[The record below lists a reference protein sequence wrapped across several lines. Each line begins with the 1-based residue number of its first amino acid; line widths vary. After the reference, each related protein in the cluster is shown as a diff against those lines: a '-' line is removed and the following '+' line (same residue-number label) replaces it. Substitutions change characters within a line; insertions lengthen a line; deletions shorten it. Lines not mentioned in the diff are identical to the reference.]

1 MSIAFARRVV
11 LLSLGAAAAALT
23 ACSSAE
29 VKPDPKPTTPAPL
42 AAPESTQTPSQK
54 AAAEYKAQGQVELD
68 KALGRLNDVR
78 VFFEFDAATL
88 TKEASDRLADV
99 GEILARHPELD
110 VNIQGHADERGSSQY
125 NLALGQK
132 RAESVK
138 KYLSQLGVKEGQIKA
153 VSFGS
158 EKPLDPGHD
167 EESWKKNRRA
177 EVQAVDSKPATP
189 LPAQTAP
196 SSTPANAPVA
206 APKK

>member
-1 MSIAFARRVV
+1 MSVAFARRFI

-29 VKPDPKPTTPAPL
+29 VKPDPKPTAPV
-42 AAPESTQTPSQK
+42 AAPEPVQTPAQK

-68 KALGRLNDVR
+68 KALGKLNDVR

-99 GEILARHPELD
+99 GEVLARHPELD

-153 VSFGS
+153 VSFGA

-167 EESWKKNRRA
+167 EEAWKKNRRA
-177 EVQAVDSKPATP
+177 EVQATP
-189 LPAQTAP
+189 EPVAAPAQTAP
-196 SSTPANAPVA
+196 SATPAAAPAA

>member
-1 MSIAFARRVV
+1 MSVAFARRIV
-11 LLSLGAAAAALT
+11 LLALGATAAALT

-29 VKPDPKPTTPAPL
+29 VKPDLKPTAPV
-42 AAPESTQTPSQK
+42 AAPEPTQTPAQK

-68 KALGRLNDVR
+68 KALGKLNDVR

-88 TKEASDRLADV
+88 TKEAAGRLADV
-99 GEILARHPELD
+99 GEVLARHPELD

-138 KYLSQLGVKEGQIKA
+138 KYLAQLGVKEGQIKA
-153 VSFGS
+153 VSFGA

-177 EVQAVDSKPATP
+177 EVQAVDTKPATP
-189 LPAQTAP
+189 LPAQTSPA
-196 SSTPANAPVA
+196 STPAGAPVA